1 MEKNEKIRG
10 PKKSKE
16 EVKQTAA
23 NSNSKTQEEYLAQ
36 IMSDEAKNQ
45 FPPRTPVEM

>member
-16 EVKQTAA
+16 EVKRTEA
-23 NSNSKTQEEYLAQ
+23 NSNSKTQEEYLA
-36 IMSDEAKNQ
+36 
-45 FPPRTPVEM
+45 